1 MEDSSSNRTP
11 WQEEEEEIGQV
22 EGAHQLYE
30 SHIPTSKMQ
39 KVLLTAGSALMALYD
54 PTRAGRSYHLIIKI
68 NHLIASTMR
77 NNNHSFD
84 IELTYIPGCC
94 LLPTECFTPW

>member
-1 MEDSSSNRTP
+1 MEDSSSNKTP

-39 KVLLTAGSALMALYD
+39 KVLLTVGSALMALYD
-54 PTRAGRSYHLIIKI
+54 PTRAGRSYHLIKI
-68 NHLIASTMR
+68 NHLIVSTC
-77 NNNHSFD
+77 N
-84 IELTYIPGCC
+84 EK
-94 LLPTECFTPW
+94 